1 VVGMLAWV
9 NRKIILDRYIEGIVQ
24 FIGVLIG

>member
-1 VVGMLAWV
+1 VVGMLALV
-9 NRKIILDRYIEGIVQ
+9 NRKSILDRYIEGIVQ